1 MSKEREVKEK
11 VARFLEDVD
20 RVYEE
25 VGEILDEED
34 PMVVIAVLV
43 RLMGVSVYYDLVH
56 SDHEPR
62 TMDLD
67 QAFEFVKEGIAAS
80 YRDVERHEEE
90 NGSAKE
96 MLQ

>member
-1 MSKEREVKEK
+1 MSKKREIKEK
-11 VARFLEDVD
+11 VIRFLEEVD

-25 VGEILDEED
+25 VGEVLEKED
-34 PMVVIAVLV
+34 PMVVIAALV
-43 RLMGVSVYYDLVH
+43 RHMGVSIYYDLVH

-62 TMDLD
+62 AMTLD

>member
-43 RLMGVSVYYDLVH
+43 RLMGVSVY
-56 SDHEPR
+56 
-62 TMDLD
+62 
-67 QAFEFVKEGIAAS
+67 
-80 YRDVERHEEE
+80 
-90 NGSAKE
+90 
-96 MLQ
+96 

>member
-20 RVYEE
+20 RLYEE
-25 VGEILDEED
+25 LAEILDEED
-34 PMVVIAVLV
+34 PMVVLAVLV

-56 SDHEPR
+56 SVHEPR

-67 QAFEFVKEGIAAS
+67 QAFEFIKEGITAS
-80 YRDVERHEEE
+80 YRDVERSVQEEKGE
-90 NGSAKE
+90 T
-96 MLQ
+96 LQ